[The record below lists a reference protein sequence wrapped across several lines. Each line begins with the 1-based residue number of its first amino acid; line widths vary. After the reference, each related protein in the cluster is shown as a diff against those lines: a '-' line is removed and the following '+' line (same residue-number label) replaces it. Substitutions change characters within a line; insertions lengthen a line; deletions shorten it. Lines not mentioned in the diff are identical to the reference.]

1 MIYAG
6 VSTRGNGLLKVMSKS
21 GKDVIYAGIGVDGD
35 GELWVNSKTGKALVR
50 AGAGK
55 ATVG

>member
-1 MIYAG
+1 
-6 VSTRGNGLLKVMSKS
+6 MSKS
-21 GKDVIYAGIGVDGD
+21 GKDVIYAGTGVDGD